1 MFICTIIVVV
11 ANVRKTVY
19 MQECMNYIL
28 LQYATIRLIQST
40 GHWHSACAYVHY
52 CL

>member
-11 ANVRKTVY
+11 ANVSKTVH
-19 MQECMNYIL
+19 MQECMNYTNAML
-28 LQYATIRLIQST
+28 PLGLHNLQVHL
-40 GHWHSACAYVHY
+40 HSSCANVNY

>member
-28 LQYATIRLIQST
+28 LQCYTIRLIQST
-40 GHWHSACAYVHY
+40 GHVHSACASAYY

>member
-19 MQECMNYIL
+19 MQECMNIYFCN
-28 LQYATIRLIQST
+28 ATIRLIQST
-40 GHWHSACAYVHY
+40 GHLHSACANIYY